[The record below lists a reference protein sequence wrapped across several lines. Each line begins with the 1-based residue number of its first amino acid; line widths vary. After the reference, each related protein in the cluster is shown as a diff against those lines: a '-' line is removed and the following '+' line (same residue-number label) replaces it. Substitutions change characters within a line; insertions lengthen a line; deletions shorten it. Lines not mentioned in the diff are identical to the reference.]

1 MENRFLHKIRRKTTF
16 FTSAIYMFS
25 CQKVFRDTGH
35 NHCRKHQSY
44 LCVTCSKTMP
54 VLRLNIYTW
63 SCRFFITFSVYFA
76 VLTCFLHFYDQIH
89 VVSSLI
95 LDALN
100 NWNIHTQKTVYFC
113 VTYVIQRVSVMAL
126 GWSY

>member
-35 NHCRKHQSY
+35 NHCHKHQSY
-44 LCVTCSKTMP
+44 LCVTCSKTMT

-63 SCRFFITFSVYFA
+63 SCRFFITFSVYFFRFNM
-76 VLTCFLHFYDQIH
+76 LFTFLWSNTCSIIPHIGRIEQLKY
-89 VVSSLI
+89 
-95 LDALN
+95 
-100 NWNIHTQKTVYFC
+100 TKKPVYFC
-113 VTYVIQRVSVMAL
+113 VTYVIQRVSVLAL